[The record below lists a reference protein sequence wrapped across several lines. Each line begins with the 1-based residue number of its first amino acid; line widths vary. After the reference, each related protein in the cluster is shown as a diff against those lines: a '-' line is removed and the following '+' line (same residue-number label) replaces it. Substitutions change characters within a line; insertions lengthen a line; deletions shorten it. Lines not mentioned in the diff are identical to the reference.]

1 MDNKRTSNLIAI
13 LEEIEN
19 DNNKQVNTKLEIDKS
34 KRIVQRLASFSTDC
48 DTCKRSFTELEEH
61 ILQLRNKKLTLK
73 ETNNYKQK
81 LKSISTHL
89 QKQHK
94 LLPQGHYLGI
104 YMSLGVS
111 IGVVFG
117 LTIFDNI
124 ALGIP
129 IGIGMGIAI
138 GTGLD
143 ADAKKKGQTL

>member
-1 MDNKRTSNLIAI
+1 MKKKSNRTFSSQY
-13 LEEIEN
+13 
-19 DNNKQVNTKLEIDKS
+19 KHNTK
-34 KRIVQRLASFSTDC
+34 V
-48 DTCKRSFTELEEH
+48 
-61 ILQLRNKKLTLK
+61 NKF
-73 ETNNYKQK
+73 
-81 LKSISTHL
+81 STHL